1 MYLRNVKLGLYVDSK
16 GRSSLDYETSLEPE
30 LVKERQGSMAMQIS
44 KANNTE
50 IIECNFLMSCR
61 PFVRDYLDLINQLN
75 NMRLQDPAIDSGL
88 LAVVLLKVNREY
100 KNLVECV
107 SILTQYSENQLMS
120 ENSRFNKELIK
131 NRKKVSLL

>member
-1 MYLRNVKLGLYVDSK
+1 LYIDCK
-16 GRSSLDYETSLEPE
+16 TRSTLDYETTLDPE
-30 LVKERQGSMAMQIS
+30 LVKKKTGSLAMQIS

-61 PFVRDYLDLINQLN
+61 PFVRDYLDLLKQLN
-75 NMRLQDPAIDSGL
+75 TMRLQDPAIDSGL
-88 LAVVLLKVNREY
+88 LVVILLKVNREY

-131 NRKKVSLL
+131 NRKKVGLI